1 MTSFTIADTELDGIK
16 DQAAIIAGASSG
28 IGLATLRR
36 VIKHGGRVFA
46 CDLNPLPEPEASSV
60 PFMKV
65 DVTSWD
71 NQLALFKAV
80 EQKYK
85 KIDRVVA
92 NVGVGIGVALLE
104 DDVDDN
110 ANLLPP
116 KLDTFNVNLVG
127 VMYSV
132 KLGLHYL
139 KKNLGGGSIIMTSS
153 VASFTP
159 VPSPDYTVASSQKLP
174 IRMDVLAPS
183 WTDIPIMSPEL
194 NAMIGDKVQSPDVI
208 GRSAVLLMLDK
219 ERHGDML
226 FGQDGK
232 FLDLEKWRERIPC
245 IHAQDSSYC
254 KSGDIAGGCT
264 GAAGVWV
271 DVNPS
276 GLCWHPG
283 VL

>member
-1 MTSFTIADTELDGIK
+1 
-16 DQAAIIAGASSG
+16 
-28 IGLATLRR
+28 
-36 VIKHGGRVFA
+36 
-46 CDLNPLPEPEASSV
+46 
-60 PFMKV
+60 MKV

-92 NVGVGIGVALLE
+92 NAGVGIGVALLE

-139 KKNLGGGSIIMTSS
+139 KKNPGGGSIIMTSS
-153 VASFTP
+153 AASFTP

-194 NAMIGDKVQSPDVI
+194 NAMIGDKV
-208 GRSAVLLMLDK
+208 
-219 ERHGDML
+219 
-226 FGQDGK
+226 
-232 FLDLEKWRERIPC
+232 
-245 IHAQDSSYC
+245 
-254 KSGDIAGGCT
+254 
-264 GAAGVWV
+264 
-271 DVNPS
+271 
-276 GLCWHPG
+276 
-283 VL
+283 

>member
-1 MTSFTIADTELDGIK
+1 MTSFTIADSELDGIK

-92 NVGVGIGVALLE
+92 NAGVGIGVALLE

-116 KLDTFNVNLVG
+116 KLDTFNVNL
-127 VMYSV
+127 
-132 KLGLHYL
+132 
-139 KKNLGGGSIIMTSS
+139 
-153 VASFTP
+153 
-159 VPSPDYTVASSQKLP
+159 KLP

-194 NAMIGDKVQSPDVI
+194 NAMIGDKV
-208 GRSAVLLMLDK
+208 
-219 ERHGDML
+219 
-226 FGQDGK
+226 
-232 FLDLEKWRERIPC
+232 
-245 IHAQDSSYC
+245 
-254 KSGDIAGGCT
+254 
-264 GAAGVWV
+264 
-271 DVNPS
+271 
-276 GLCWHPG
+276 
-283 VL
+283 

>member
-1 MTSFTIADTELDGIK
+1 MTSFTIADSELDGIK

-92 NVGVGIGVALLE
+92 NAGVGIGVALLE

-139 KKNLGGGSIIMTSS
+139 KKNPGGGSIIMTSS
-153 VASFTP
+153 AASFTP
-159 VPSPDYTVASSQKLP
+159 VPSPDYTSS
-174 IRMDVLAPS
+174 RH
-183 WTDIPIMSPEL
+183 
-194 NAMIGDKVQSPDVI
+194 
-208 GRSAVLLMLDK
+208 AVLGLMRGLK
-219 ERHGDML
+219 PLLHPRNYP
-226 FGQDGK
+226 F
-232 FLDLEKWRERIPC
+232 
-245 IHAQDSSYC
+245 
-254 KSGDIAGGCT
+254 
-264 GAAGVWV
+264 VWTY
-271 DVNPS
+271 S
-276 GLCWHPG
+276 RHPG
-283 VL
+283 LTYPSCRPS